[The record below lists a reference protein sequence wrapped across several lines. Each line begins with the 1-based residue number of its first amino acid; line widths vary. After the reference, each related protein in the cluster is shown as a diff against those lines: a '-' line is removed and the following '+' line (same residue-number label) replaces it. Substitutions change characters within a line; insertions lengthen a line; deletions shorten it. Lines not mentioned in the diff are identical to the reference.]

1 MSINSVLTGNWRK
14 PETTLRCETLYV
26 DGDIDCNAIHA
37 RNIIPDPTNNL
48 VCDTLTSNTIN
59 NSGTITTAILS
70 STTISNSGK
79 ITTNYLE
86 TNQLLVK
93 VPQIISASASQD
105 IDITNAINYNA
116 FNCLLTLT
124 SPLAI
129 NGQVFFSL
137 FLKNYYDVRIK
148 YKATITNISIN
159 QQIPP
164 VVINLQ
170 TALVNGTDT
179 QLLVA
184 LSNASPTT
192 PLNSSATIAVLIEKV
207 FLEVV

>member
-1 MSINSVLTGNWRK
+1 MSVLKGDFAK
-14 PETTLRCETLYV
+14 PDATLRFQSLYL
-26 DGDIDCNAIHA
+26 DGDLDCNAIHA
-37 RNIIPDPTNNL
+37 RSIIPDPTNDL
-48 VCDTLTSNTIN
+48 VCNKLTSNTID
-59 NSGTITTAILS
+59 NSGTITTGILS

-93 VPQIISASASQD
+93 VPQLISASASQD

-164 VVINLQ
+164 IVINLQ

-207 FLEVV
+207 FLELV